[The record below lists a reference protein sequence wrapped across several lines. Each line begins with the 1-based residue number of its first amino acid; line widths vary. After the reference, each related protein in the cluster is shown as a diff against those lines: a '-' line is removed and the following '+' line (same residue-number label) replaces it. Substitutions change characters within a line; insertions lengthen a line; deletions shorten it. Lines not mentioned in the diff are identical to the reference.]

1 MPYAGEQIL
10 ASHFFA
16 RQSYT
21 PTVTNGGTA
30 TFTTRT
36 GEYLL
41 LGGSTTPA
49 ICFVNI
55 YIVVNAVGSG
65 AVNVTI
71 DGPVDIDRTNRQ
83 HIPATSEG
91 GFATASPL
99 IGSLIA
105 FTGGAGATFDRLRM
119 TDNSGSDALVNVTG
133 ADLRA
138 GMILSCQGWYFV
150 A

>member
-10 ASHFFA
+10 ASHFFT
-16 RQSYT
+16 RNSYT
-21 PTVTNGGTA
+21 PTVSNGGSA

-55 YIVVNAVGSG
+55 YIVVANVGSG

-83 HIPATSEG
+83 SILVNSEG
-91 GFATASPL
+91 GFATAS
-99 IGSLIA
+99 SLMGVLTA

-119 TDNSGSDALVNVTG
+119 LDNTGADAIPNVTG

-138 GMILSCQGWYFV
+138 GMILNAQGWYFV